1 MFWRAYGL
9 QFCETNWEV
18 HFETCKK
25 FGHYNATYLDNH
37 KVIYYKGGNDD
48 LSQVWVGLVYD
59 ECKANLWPNL
69 APNAI
74 IIVFS

>member
-1 MFWRAYGL
+1 MKEVWASIF
-9 QFCETNWEV
+9 ETNWKV
-18 HFETCKK
+18 HFETCKN
-25 FGHYNATYLDNH
+25 FGDYNATYLDNH
-37 KVIYYKGGNDD
+37 RVIYYKGGNDD
-48 LSQVWVGLVYD
+48 LSQDWVGLVYD